1 MYKLLPSKQIQQ
13 AIYLYMIYTEYLD
26 NFLGYFQQEEE
37 LDFLEIYRII
47 KTEDT
52 KNLK

>member
-13 AIYLYMIYTEYLD
+13 AIYLYMIYTDYLD
-26 NFLGYFQQEEE
+26 TFLGYFQQEE
-37 LDFLEIYRII
+37 LDFLEVYRII